1 MVCQPERVILVKKGT
16 GKLFQFGLA
25 HIGIFFWKKVCYPT
39 QAFVTLYTNQALPK
53 WLQTELY
60 GHAE

>member
-1 MVCQPERVILVKKGT
+1 VILVKKGT
-16 GKLFQFGLA
+16 GIFVQFGLA
-25 HIGIFFWKKVCYPT
+25 YIGIFFWQKVCYPT

-60 GHAE
+60 SHAE